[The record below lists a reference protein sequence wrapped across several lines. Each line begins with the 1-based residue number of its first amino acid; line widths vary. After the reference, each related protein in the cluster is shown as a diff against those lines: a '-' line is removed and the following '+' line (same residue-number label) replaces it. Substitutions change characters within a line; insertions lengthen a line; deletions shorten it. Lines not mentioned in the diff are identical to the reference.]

1 MAGFRY
7 QAIDASGRIHKGVLE
22 TDSQRQVRAMLRE
35 QGLTAVEVEGLTQQ
49 SDLPGKKTTRA
60 SSRRRLPVAELA
72 MLTRQFATLL
82 GAGLT
87 IEQTMNALIEQ
98 SDNHFIGQVLAGVR
112 GEVLAGQTLARAM
125 TEFPRVF
132 PELYRTLVEAG
143 EKSGQLSQVMHRLAD
158 YTEERHALQQKTTL
172 AFIYPGVVTFVAISV
187 VVGLLTYVVPKVVQ
201 VYQNSKQTL
210 PLLTRGMIA
219 LSDFVIAT
227 GAFWLIAIIAG
238 LWLFRRALKQP
249 AVRMRFDR
257 FVLRL
262 PVIGRLARGVN
273 TARLASTMAILV
285 SSRVPLLTAL
295 QAGVGVVGN
304 APMKQALID
313 TEKLVREGGT
323 LSRSLASTKMFP
335 PVMVHLIASGEASG
349 KLDQM
354 LERVATSQAQEV
366 ETRVTTLTSLMEP
379 LLILFMGVVVLLIVV
394 AVLLP
399 IFELNTLIK

>member
-1 MAGFRY
+1 MLFR
-7 QAIDASGRIHKGVLE
+7 S
-22 TDSQRQVRAMLRE
+22 
-35 QGLTAVEVEGLTQQ
+35 
-49 SDLPGKKTTRA
+49 
-60 SSRRRLPVAELA
+60 
-72 MLTRQFATLL
+72 
-82 GAGLT
+82 
-87 IEQTMNALIEQ
+87 
-98 SDNHFIGQVLAGVR
+98 
-112 GEVLAGQTLARAM
+112 
-125 TEFPRVF
+125 
-132 PELYRTLVEAG
+132 
-143 EKSGQLSQVMHRLAD
+143 
-158 YTEERHALQQKTTL
+158 
-172 AFIYPGVVTFVAISV
+172 
-187 VVGLLTYVVPKVVQ
+187 
-201 VYQNSKQTL
+201 
-210 PLLTRGMIA
+210 

>member
-7 QAIDASGRIHKGVLE
+7 QAIDASGRLHKGVLE
-22 TDSQRQVRAMLRE
+22 TDSQRQVRALLRE

-60 SSRRRLPVAELA
+60 SSRRRLSTAELA

-125 TEFPRVF
+125 LEFPRVF

-143 EKSGQLSQVMHRLAD
+143 EKSGQLSQVMYRLAD
-158 YTEERHALQQKTTL
+158 YTEERQALQQKTTL

-201 VYQNSKQTL
+201 VYENSKQTL

-219 LSDFVIAT
+219 LSEFIRAT
-227 GAFWLIAIIAG
+227 GFFWLIAIVGG
-238 LWLFRRALKQP
+238 LWLFQRALRQP

-295 QAGVGVVGN
+295 QAGVGVVSN